1 MMREVV
7 YYQSPVGVLAIGIE
21 KNVLASIEFTEKAT
35 QNSATVSETARQTVM
50 QLQEYF
56 ESKRTDFNLPLT
68 TKGTE
73 FQQKVWKELE
83 RIPYGESI
91 SYHELARRVGN
102 EKAYRA
108 VGNANG
114 KNPICIIIP
123 CHRVIQA
130 NGNIGGYAYGS
141 EVKQFL
147 LELEKQK
154 K

>member
-7 YYQSPVGVLAIGIE
+7 YYQSPVGDLEIGTE
-21 KNVLASIEFTEKAT
+21 NNVLMSIEFTEKTTLNRAT
-35 QNSATVSETARQTVM
+35 LSETAKQTIL

-56 ESKRTDFNLPLT
+56 EGKRTNFNLPLA

-114 KNPICIIIP
+114 KNPICIIVP

-141 EVKQFL
+141 EVKRFL

>member
-1 MMREVV
+1 MREVV
-7 YYQSPVGVLAIGIE
+7 YYQSPVGDLEIGTE
-21 KNVLASIEFTEKAT
+21 NNVLMSIEFTEKTTLNRAT
-35 QNSATVSETARQTVM
+35 LSETAKQTIL

-56 ESKRTDFNLPLT
+56 EGKRTNFNLPLA

-114 KNPICIIIP
+114 KNPICIIVP

-141 EVKQFL
+141 EVKRFL